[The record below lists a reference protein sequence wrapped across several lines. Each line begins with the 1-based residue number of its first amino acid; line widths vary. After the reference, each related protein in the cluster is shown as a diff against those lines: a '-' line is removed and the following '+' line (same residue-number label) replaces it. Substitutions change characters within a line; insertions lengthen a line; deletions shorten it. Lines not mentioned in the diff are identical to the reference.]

1 MYDKKL
7 MVLVAT
13 QILMHIFVKL
23 QFLSVL
29 EDTNTEMRQAGH
41 SLLAS
46 VHLPNFATFHA
57 IVRALLS
64 SLEHYHKVGGIIANN
79 CILWLLRISARN

>member
-1 MYDKKL
+1 MA
-7 MVLVAT
+7 LVAT

-46 VHLPNFATFHA
+46 VHIPSFATFHA
-57 IVRALLS
+57 IVQALLS
-64 SLEHYHKVGGIIANN
+64 NLEHYHKVGRIIANN

>member
-1 MYDKKL
+1 
-7 MVLVAT
+7 
-13 QILMHIFVKL
+13 MHIFVKL

-46 VHLPNFATFHA
+46 VHLPSFATFHA